1 VSPVDAFGDHGHGHA
16 HPHWRDIRR
25 HLKKALP
32 PPIGHQAI
40 GIFGLI
46 SDAETRVHGVSPDN
60 VHFNEVDAWDSIA
73 NIVGAA

>member
-1 VSPVDAFGDHGHGHA
+1 
-16 HPHWRDIRR
+16 
-25 HLKKALP
+25 LKKALP